1 MQDGGRGAQG
11 RRCRV
16 GFPRVGQI
24 AATWQGGIL
33 FPPLTSGCCL
43 GYTVIGF
50 RREHHLCRALNF
62 WKVVRKRGEQ
72 AREHPPMGAAQ
83 VWGPE
88 VSPVTGGR
96 RGPQEVQSGAILLL
110 GQWPGHRLIHSFLP
124 LRGTGRMT
132 PRHPSLFELAL
143 GPPSLPTA
151 YCLS

>member
-1 MQDGGRGAQG
+1 MAGRNL
-11 RRCRV
+11 V
-16 GFPRVGQI
+16 PTTYLWLLPRI
-24 AATWQGGIL
+24 YSNRIL
-33 FPPLTSGCCL
+33 ILNSLVSGDS
-43 GYTVIGF
+43 TI